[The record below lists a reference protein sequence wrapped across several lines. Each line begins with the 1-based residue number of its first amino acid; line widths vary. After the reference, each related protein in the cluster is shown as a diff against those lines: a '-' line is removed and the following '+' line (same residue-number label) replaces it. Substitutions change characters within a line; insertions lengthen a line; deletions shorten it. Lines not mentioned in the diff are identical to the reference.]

1 MTPPDRVSRRSA
13 ARPAAASPADAMI
26 VLESVELT
34 LPSAA
39 GPVHI
44 LRGLDLVVGP
54 GETVSVVGPSG
65 SGKSSM
71 MMIIAGLE
79 RASKGEVTVGGTR
92 FNGLDEDT
100 LARFRRDSVG
110 IVFQDFHLVPTMT
123 ALENVAI
130 PLEFAGRS
138 DAFERAAA
146 CLEAVGLG
154 HRLTHYPGQLSGG
167 EQQRTA
173 LARAFGPAPD
183 LLLADEPT
191 GNLDG
196 DTGQQI
202 IELLFRLQ
210 AEHGTTL
217 VLITHDPQLAKR
229 CARSVKLLD
238 GLIVDDVTNGGLTA
252 GAAVR

>member
-1 MTPPDRVSRRSA
+1 MMHAPLDHTSASGQVSAQGSIIGL
-13 ARPAAASPADAMI
+13 DA
-26 VLESVELT
+26 VELT
-34 LPSAA
+34 LPSTA

-44 LRGLDLVVGP
+44 LRGLTLDIQR

-71 MMIIAGLE
+71 MMIMAGLE
-79 RASKGEVTVGGTR
+79 RASRGRVVIGGTD
-92 FNGLDEDT
+92 FTALDEDG
-100 LARFRRDSVG
+100 LARFRRDAVG

-130 PLEFAGRS
+130 PLELAGRA
-138 DAFERAAA
+138 DAFDRAAA
-146 CLEAVGLG
+146 CLESVGLG

-173 LARAFGPAPD
+173 LARAFAPEPD

-196 DTGQQI
+196 ATGDTVIQ
-202 IELLFRLQ
+202 LLFDLQ

-217 VLITHDPQLAKR
+217 VLITHDPQLAAR
-229 CARSVKLLD
+229 CGRTVKLLD
-238 GLIVDDVTNGGLTA
+238 GLIVEDSTTERSNEDA
-252 GAAVR
+252 QR